1 MDAFN
6 KSRLHT
12 EAKESRRLE
21 KTASKKVSSTNDKNS
36 VNSVADTDDGYHDT
50 YSSAEAIPQAD
61 NPSFDDATCV
71 TDNDDTAS
79 SDEQSDNDDY
89 TYYNPSDSDME
100 RGMTLLICNFFYL

>member
-36 VNSVADTDDGYHDT
+36 VNSVADTDDGYH
-50 YSSAEAIPQAD
+50 
-61 NPSFDDATCV
+61 
-71 TDNDDTAS
+71 
-79 SDEQSDNDDY
+79 
-89 TYYNPSDSDME
+89 
-100 RGMTLLICNFFYL
+100 

>member
-1 MDAFN
+1 MDDFN

-50 YSSAEAIPQAD
+50 YSSAEAISQAD

-71 TDNDDTAS
+71 TDNDDTTS

-89 TYYNPSDSDME
+89 TYYNPSDLRTWSE
-100 RGMTLLICNFFYL
+100 E

>member
-1 MDAFN
+1 MKKLTESTLMDTFN

-21 KTASKKVSSTNDKNS
+21 KKVSSTNDKNS

-50 YSSAEAIPQAD
+50 YSSAEAISHAD

-71 TDNDDTAS
+71 TDNVQWWTV
-79 SDEQSDNDDY
+79 
-89 TYYNPSDSDME
+89 
-100 RGMTLLICNFFYL
+100 R